1 MTIRDTTHRYTPVA
15 VPVAG
20 GGGGDDNDINSGG
33 HLDEHFFATASAAAD
48 GPSPDAQ
55 PYLEVVA
62 PATLPEGYT
71 FDAEANG
78 HSFTVRVPV
87 GGVEEGQRFSVPF
100 PAGAN
105 GYSGAAI
112 PRASVPVGHWKDGVC
127 DCFQHG
133 LIHPVLWN
141 ACCCPLVLVGQVM
154 HRLKLTWLASEGG
167 TVAQTTATFRI
178 LLGITV
184 AYQVTRRI
192 LPYFVPF
199 RVDVYGEPIRTGWA
213 IVLEYLL
220 ALSFFL
226 FTSTMICRTR
236 RRIRDRYGIPERPQ
250 CPGGCED
257 CLCSYLCCCCTVAQL
272 ARHTADYETY
282 AGLCCSETGMPPHA
296 PSIV

>member
-1 MTIRDTTHRYTPVA
+1 MDPHRYTPVA
-15 VPVAG
+15 VPVS
-20 GGGGDDNDINSGG
+20 DNNLGEQFI
-33 HLDEHFFATASAAAD
+33 SAPTVD
-48 GPSPDAQ
+48 TPSSEAQ

-78 HSFTVRVPV
+78 HSFTVKVPV

-112 PRASVPVGHWKDGVC
+112 PRASVPVGHWKDGLC
-127 DCFQHG
+127 DCFKYG
-133 LIHPVLWN
+133 VIHPALWN

-154 HRLKLTWLASEGG
+154 HRLKLTWLGGEGS
-167 TVAQTTATFRI
+167 VAQTTATFRI
-178 LLGITV
+178 LLMITI
-184 AYQVTRRI
+184 AYHIFDQIFKYLPLAFIDDYGQPTDGYINVVVIRI
-192 LPYFVPF
+192 AVILLF
-199 RVDVYGEPIRTGWA
+199 A
-213 IVLEYLL
+213 I
-220 ALSFFL
+220 FTMFL
-226 FTSTMICRTR
+226 VCKTR
-236 RRIRDRYGIPERPQ
+236 RRIRERYSIPEQ
-250 CPGGCED
+250 NCKGCED
-257 CLCSYLCCCCTVAQL
+257 CCCAYWCACCTVAQM